1 MTAQQLLRDLGA
13 SLGLPSL
20 GDGGHGRC
28 AVRLG
33 GDLAVSIEA
42 SDALLEVLLSASL
55 GELPTTGGPEF
66 LLRALLANTLL
77 AQAGNLRLA
86 WQPGSR
92 QLALC
97 MALRF
102 DQLEDRSL
110 AAWLEELAQQARE
123 SRRELQAHGLPS
135 STTWPA

>member
-1 MTAQQLLRDLGA
+1 MTAQQLLRDLGTR
-13 SLGLPSL
+13 LGLPSL
-20 GDGGHGRC
+20 GESGQGRC

-42 SDALLEVLLSASL
+42 SDTLLEVLLSAHL
-55 GELPTTGGPEF
+55 GELPAAFGPEV

-77 AQAGNLRLA
+77 AQAGPLRLS
-86 WQPGSR
+86 WLPGTR

-102 DQLEDRSL
+102 DQLERRSL
-110 AAWLEELAQQARE
+110 AGWLEELAQGARE
-123 SRRELQAHGLPS
+123 SRQDLQAHGLLAD
-135 STTWPA
+135 TTFPA